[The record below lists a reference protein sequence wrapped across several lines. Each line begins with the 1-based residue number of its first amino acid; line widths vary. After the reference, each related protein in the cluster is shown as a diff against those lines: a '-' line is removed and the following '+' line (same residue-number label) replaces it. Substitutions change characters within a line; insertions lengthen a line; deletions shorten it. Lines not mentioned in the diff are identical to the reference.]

1 MIITKREEEEMEKKF
16 IAYEGVEI
24 DPSSIYT
31 VLGKEWGYGVELRTE
46 TMDNLLFIETGA
58 EPILIGSNLFVKA
71 YNLAEL
77 SEVCRLLNFDFS
89 VNIYNASRIMCKLQ
103 SKYKTS
109 FFKKFGRNMHFC
121 SVFWDNDDNSLVAG
135 VTTPNS
141 SDTHLYYGYTEHNH
155 EIMFSNDRTILKSF
169 CREVKEM
176 EENTYMKN
184 GELYNFNDEK
194 ISTEQKTFITNTNSE
209 EKIVKK
215 PKPFIENTNSEEKI
229 IKEPKPFFEN
239 TSEYASAL
247 INSINRLLLD
257 ITDKSVR
264 TKIEQNIEDYL
275 SSDDPKKKISDFLV
289 KELDSEVQKQILE
302 KIKNALE
309 THNLEERIDSQLEDA
324 LDNKLEETLNNKLE
338 EYTNKIQMP
347 VTHIIKLKD
356 IVLGQTSGGYYH
368 EKFEQLLTQV
378 QLDEPI
384 MLIGPAGSGKNVC
397 ISQVAEA
404 LGQHMYY
411 TNNASNEFKLTGF
424 IDAGGNYRDTEF
436 YKAFKNGGI
445 FFLDEIDNSDPSALI
460 VINSALANGY
470 MAFPHE
476 TIDRHPDFRIIA
488 AANTWGKGADLEYV
502 GRNALDAATLDRFDN
517 IFFDY
522 DTKLEQVLYP
532 SDEVLEFMWSFRNAV
547 YQSKIPHIVSTRGIG
562 KVYKKEINEIPVED
576 ILTSNVVK
584 NLGQDDV
591 NTIIGNMENI
601 RSSNTY
607 YYGIR
612 RLKLGR

>member
-1 MIITKREEEEMEKKF
+1 MNSFIFSRGIEFMVSFFLVYNGEEFSPKK
-16 IAYEGVEI
+16 IKSALYEVFLEANLQ
-24 DPSSIYT
+24 SVSILNT
-31 VLGKEWGYGVELRTE
+31 HFFVIG
-46 TMDNLLFIETGA
+46 DNNVDKTFFQDDFG
-58 EPILIGSNLFVKA
+58 NLFVVNYDSDDLKKYLEA
-71 YNLAEL
+71 NNLRYPDDI
-77 SEVCRLLNFDFS
+77 S
-89 VNIYNASRIMCKLQ
+89 
-103 SKYKTS
+103 S
-109 FFKKFGRNMHFC
+109 FFLQQFQKKGPKIFASLSHDIHFC
-121 SVFWDNDDNSLVAG
+121 AVAKDCMSLIAG
-135 VTTPNS
+135 VTESNNLFN
-141 SDTHLYYGYTEHNH
+141 HLYYGYTKQNH
-155 EIMFSNDRTILKSF
+155 ELMFSNMQTILSHF
-169 CREVKEM
+169 CSEVKEM
-176 EENTYMKN
+176 PRNTYMKN
-184 GELYNFNDEK
+184 GESNNFNGEKIRQEQKTLMENTNNEEK
-194 ISTEQKTFITNTNSE
+194 ISKE
-209 EKIVKK
+209 
-215 PKPFIENTNSEEKI
+215 PKPFIENN
-229 IKEPKPFFEN
+229 
-239 TSEYASAL
+239 SEYASLL

-309 THNLEERIDSQLEDA
+309 IHNLEERIDSQLE
-324 LDNKLEETLNNKLE
+324 EILNNKLE
-338 EYTNKIQMP
+338 EYTNKIQVP

-368 EKFEQLLTQV
+368 EKFEQILTQV

-384 MLIGPAGSGKNVC
+384 MLIGPAGSGKNVA

-404 LGQHMYY
+404 LGLHMYY

-476 TIDRHPDFRIIA
+476 TIDRHPDFRVIA
-488 AANTWGKGADLEYV
+488 AANTWGKGADLQYV

-522 DTKLEQVLYP
+522 DTNLEQALYP
-532 SDEVLEFMWSFRNAV
+532 NDEVLEFMWAFRNAV
-547 YQSKIPHIVSTRGIG
+547 YQSRIPHIISTRGIG
-562 KVYKKEINEIPVED
+562 KVYKKEINGIPVED

-591 NTIIGNMENI
+591 NTIIGNMENV
-601 RSSNTY
+601 SSDNKY
-607 YYGIR
+607 YDGIKH
-612 RLKLGR
+612 LKLSR